1 MSIPK
6 NIHQTFDHLDFS
18 PEFQKIVRDWKIEN
32 PEYRHILHDKKSRED
47 FIKNNFDSKIYD
59 TYNRIKPGAFKVDL
73 WRYCILYENGGFYV
87 DVDTICLGSLD
98 AFIKPN
104 INFVAPI
111 DLNNGDFRRRYN
123 VANGFIGVTPKH
135 PIMLDCINRIVEFVQ
150 TGVLPEWELDFAGPG
165 CLGRAVNKF
174 LLRKEEDSIVGFEGV
189 HGNLVLLP
197 FEENTEYVRD
207 LTGKKIFQNKNG
219 IVNVKQLY
227 DQECFKVKDFIDWGE
242 SYRRGNLFDIINPN
256 PFIIEPGITTLN
268 NYHNNQP
275 AYFSLYK
282 FCGIS
287 DCIRRG
293 WRWEEHQHD
302 VVDQYLD
309 SNSVVVEVGAH
320 IGTLSVKISKV
331 VKKLYCFEPMDVSFE
346 MLNKNLELN
355 NCTNVTTIKKGVSN
369 TNSKTHV
376 KWISD
381 GNVGGTGL
389 EGGGITRESNVSSR
403 IEVELVT
410 IDSMELEELHYLKID
425 VEGFEEM
432 VIQGAEKT
440 IAKFLPL
447 IIIECF
453 ESIETGEI
461 ISEKTLGK
469 RFKYLYDLGYTHKHV
484 AFEDFLFIPPTIKQ
498 I

>member
-1 MSIPK
+1 
-6 NIHQTFDHLDFS
+6 
-18 PEFQKIVRDWKIEN
+18 
-32 PEYRHILHDKKSRED
+32 
-47 FIKNNFDSKIYD
+47 
-59 TYNRIKPGAFKVDL
+59 
-73 WRYCILYENGGFYV
+73 
-87 DVDTICLGSLD
+87 
-98 AFIKPN
+98 
-104 INFVAPI
+104 
-111 DLNNGDFRRRYN
+111 
-123 VANGFIGVTPKH
+123 
-135 PIMLDCINRIVEFVQ
+135 MLDCINRIVEFVQ

-165 CLGRAVNKF
+165 CLGRAVNKY
-174 LLRKEEDSIVGFEGV
+174 LLRKEEDIIVGFEGV
-189 HGNLVLLP
+189 HGSLVLLP
-197 FEENTEYVRD
+197 FEEGTEYVRD

-219 IVNVKQLY
+219 IVNVKNLY
-227 DQECFKVKDFIDWGE
+227 DQECFKVKGFIDWGE

-282 FCGIS
+282 FCSIS

-331 VKKLYCFEPMDVSFE
+331 VKKLYCFEPMDISFE

-381 GNVGGTGL
+381 GNVGETGL